1 MGKWCSCSF
10 CLSWDTTQISK
21 ERTAYWYLQSAWII
35 NELHWVEKGRLKWLH
50 TVWFYIYNIL
60 KWEKYKNGE
69 HISRYQGLRRRW
81 RTERKW
87 SWIWKATWGILV
99 EVEIS
104 HILNVSVIILL
115 WYRILVLQKDTT
127 ILNIYAPSNRAPK
140 YLREKLIE
148 LLREIDKLMA
158 VRHFQ

>member
-1 MGKWCSCSF
+1 MGKPCSCSL
-10 CLSWDTTQISK
+10 CLSWDTTQISI
-21 ERTAYWYLQSAWII
+21 EWTAYWYLQSAWVI
-35 NELHWVEKGRLKWLH
+35 NELHWMEKASPKWLH
-50 TVWFYIYNIL
+50 TVWFCVYTIL
-60 KWEKYKNGE
+60 KWEKYRNGE
-69 HISRYQGLRRRW
+69 HISHYQGLRRRW

-87 SWIWKATWGILV
+87 SWISKATWGILV

-104 HILNVSVIILL
+104 HILNVSVTILL
-115 WYRILVLQKDTT
+115 WYHILVLQKDTT

-148 LLREIDKLMA
+148 LQREMDKFMA